1 MEQDRPT
8 PELLKQWL
16 ADFVSTRRTQMGIS
30 QKKLAEMTGTTEQ
43 YICGIENAKRNPSF
57 CVLYSL
63 IAALDLPANALFH
76 GSLEGTRDERGEMMM
91 HHFLTCEEDDR
102 DVAYDTFMVMFARM
116 RSNAA
121 KRQAQTLYTQTID
134 KMEGCT

>member
-1 MEQDRPT
+1 
-8 PELLKQWL
+8 
-16 ADFVSTRRTQMGIS
+16 MGIS
-30 QKKLAEMTGTTEQ
+30 QKRLAELTGTTEQ

-57 CVLYSL
+57 YVLYSL
-63 IAALDLPANALFH
+63 IAVLDLPANALFH
-76 GSLEGTRDERGEMMM
+76 GNLDGTEDERGELMMN
-91 HHFLTCEEDDR
+91 HFLACEQDDR